1 MIVEDIFLKV
11 FPDIEVLKAH
21 LSAGVDVRTNLN
33 AWRKSI
39 HAKQLLVLL
48 AVAPVVAGCGSISDF
63 SLKDQEWFT
72 RSNRMFKNS
81 STIETPPLTTTKEV
95 TQNDLISSD
104 GACPGMPAPS
114 APADA
119 NASTQAQT
127 PATAPVAIGHTECDV
142 ARAIAVAPD
151 SVNVSANESGERLTK
166 ITWLRGP
173 RPGAYTFTSGRLSS
187 IERVE
192 VPAPEK
198 PARTAKK
205 KHS

>member
-1 MIVEDIFLKV
+1 M

-21 LSAGVDVRTNLN
+21 SGAGVDVRTNLN

-39 HAKQLLVLL
+39 HAKQFLILL

-63 SLKDQEWFT
+63 SLKDQEWFA
-72 RSNRMFKNS
+72 RPGRMFKNS
-81 STIETPPLTTTKEV
+81 STIETPPLSVAKEV
-95 TQNDLISSD
+95 TPNDLVSSD

-119 NASTQAQT
+119 NASTEAQA

-142 ARAIAVAPD
+142 ARAIGVAPD
-151 SVNVSANESGERLTK
+151 NVNVSANERGDRLVQM
-166 ITWLRGP
+166 TWMHGP

-187 IERVE
+187 IERVD

-198 PARTAKK
+198 PTRPAKK
-205 KHS
+205 KRS